1 LDRLFGLFMKLK
13 LRSLTQARDGV
24 IATASRQ
31 IENLMTRLK
40 LPPPARTRN
49 GAIGATVLI
58 ICIALAVAATTLAP
72 RADKVSEADL
82 SEQSRRVGTLY
93 YPAPKQWASLTI
105 EPVTEQVFR
114 AEHLTEGK
122 IAVDEDRATLVYSPY
137 AGRVT
142 KLLAKPGDE
151 VVAGQPLFMVEA
163 PDMVQAQNDF
173 VSAVAGLNKARSALE
188 LAKIIEN
195 QNKSLNVTHAVPLR
209 DLQQSQ
215 AVTLAAQNDVRAA
228 ETALE
233 VVRNRL
239 RILGKTDE
247 EINKFSETGAISPQ
261 TTIRSPIAGTVV
273 QRKVGPGQYVN
284 TTSNSAAASDA
295 TYIIGDLSTVWLVAY
310 VREAEAPNVRIGQI
324 LHFTVL
330 AYPSQ
335 VFPANI
341 AYVATSLDAG
351 TRRLLVRAT
360 IDNSRGLLR
369 PEMFASVTIQ
379 TGEGDSSP
387 GVPREAIIYDG
398 KTAHVWVVRDDH
410 AVEPRTIKTG
420 LSNGQMVEVLE
431 GLSLG
436 EKVVTKGSLFVDHAA
451 GS

>member
-13 LRSLTQARDGV
+13 LRSLTRARDGA
-24 IATASRQ
+24 IAAAARH

-40 LPPPARTRN
+40 LPPTRTRN
-49 GAIGATVLI
+49 GAIGAIVLI

-72 RADKVSEADL
+72 RADKVAEADL
-82 SEQSRRVGTLY
+82 SDQSRRVGTLY
-93 YPAPKQWASLTI
+93 YPASKQWASLTI

-114 AEHLTEGK
+114 SEHLTEGK

-137 AGRVT
+137 AGRVI
-142 KLLAKPGDE
+142 KLLAKPGDM
-151 VVAGQPLFMVEA
+151 VVAGQPLFVVEA

-173 VSAVAGLNKARSALE
+173 ISAVAALNKARSALE

-195 QNKSLNVTHAVPLR
+195 QNKSLNTTHAVPLR

-215 AVTLAAQNDVRAA
+215 AATLAAQNDVRAA
-228 ETALE
+228 ETGLE

-239 RILGKTDE
+239 RILGKTDD
-247 EINKFSETGAISPQ
+247 EITRFSETGAISPQ
-261 TTIRSPIAGTVV
+261 TTIYSPLAGTVV

-310 VREAEAPNVRIGQI
+310 VRESEAPNVRIGEA

-330 AYPSQ
+330 AYPNR

-341 AYVATSLDAG
+341 AYVATSFDAG

-360 IDNSRGLLR
+360 IDNSRGLLK
-369 PEMFASVTIQ
+369 PEMFASVTIL
-379 TGEGDSSP
+379 TGEGDNSP
-387 GVPREAIIYDG
+387 AVPRDAIIYDG
-398 KTAHVWVVRDDH
+398 KVAHVWVARDDH

-420 LSNGQMVEVLE
+420 LSNGPIIQVLD

-436 EKVVTKGSLFVDHAA
+436 EKVVTKGSLFIDRAAA